1 MDKFDLLTT
10 VLAATLLPIAAGTL
24 AGFRFWRQRR
34 AMMGNIVASA
44 VVALIIVFLIARSF
58 GLFFACGASV
68 EGGCASQ
75 ADLDFATKVMI
86 GLAVLGWVDVFVLL
100 VISGVVEDRAKRG
113 RVRLDDF

>member
-1 MDKFDLLTT
+1 MEKFDLLTT
-10 VLAATLLPIAAGTL
+10 VLAATVLPIMAGTL
-24 AGFRFWRQRR
+24 VGFRFWRQRR
-34 AMMGNIVASA
+34 AMLGNILASA
-44 VVALIIVFLIARSF
+44 VVAVIIVLLIAQSF
-58 GLFFACGASV
+58 GLFFACGATA

-100 VISGVVEDRAKRG
+100 VIGGLVEDRSKRG